1 MMGRHAV
8 CRSIGKGCLNM
19 SSRTVR
25 RGMRWSVIV
34 SLCGL
39 LSVAGAADRKTRRD
53 ASLPAPIQI
62 ESALLI
68 EVDTGETLF
77 EKDSHKKRPP
87 ASMVK
92 MMLIL
97 IVMEKVRAGEIQLS
111 DAITASTWA
120 SKIGGSQIY
129 LREGEVF
136 ALEDLMKAIVIH
148 SANDACVAVAEHIAG
163 TVESFVDLMNERA
176 EALKMADTRYVSV
189 HGLPPSNGAPADQTS
204 AYDLARL
211 GRELVK
217 YPEVLAWGGTKEDS
231 LRDGKFILTNTNK
244 LVYHFNGVDGIKT
257 GFYHE
262 AGFNVTATAQRDGLR
277 LIAVVMG
284 APTSSAR
291 FDEAKRLLALG
302 FNSYK
307 KVVLVRK
314 ESPVGS
320 EIQVS
325 GSTVRKIRAVA
336 QEDLAVVV
344 KKGIE
349 KKLVTAV
356 HIPSS
361 ISAPA
366 HRGQP
371 IGEVQVKYQEQILA
385 KTAAVVPEE
394 IPKVGLIWR
403 LFGR

>member
-1 MMGRHAV
+1 ME
-8 CRSIGKGCLNM
+8 
-19 SSRTVR
+19 T
-25 RGMRWSVIV
+25 
-34 SLCGL
+34 
-39 LSVAGAADRKTRRD
+39 
-53 ASLPAPIQI
+53 
-62 ESALLI
+62 
-68 EVDTGETLF
+68 DTGEILF
-77 EKDSHKKRPP
+77 EKDIHKKRPP

-111 DAITASTWA
+111 DTITASTRA

-129 LREGEVF
+129 LREGEAF
-136 ALEDLMKAIVIH
+136 TLEDLMKAIVIH

-163 TVESFVDLMNERA
+163 TAESFVDLMNERA
-176 EALKMADTRYVSV
+176 EALKMADTHFASV

-204 AYDLARL
+204 AHDLARL
-211 GRELVK
+211 GREVVK

-314 ESPVGS
+314 EAPVGS